1 MVITSGAPET
11 LPVPWEVIPPVE
23 PGLEEAIGVAL
34 RTVAAV

>member
-1 MVITSGAPET
+1 
-11 LPVPWEVIPPVE
+11 VPWEVIPPVE